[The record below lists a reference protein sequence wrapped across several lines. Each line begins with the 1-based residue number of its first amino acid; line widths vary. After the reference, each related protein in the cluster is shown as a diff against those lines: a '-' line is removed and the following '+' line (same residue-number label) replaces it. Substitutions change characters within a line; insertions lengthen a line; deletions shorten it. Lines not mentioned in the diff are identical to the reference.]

1 MSVPK
6 YRLDAIETIGRKI
19 LQEYDPALLDGP
31 PQAVPIETIIET
43 KFDLTLEYHCLR
55 KNGSILGETIF
66 DEGAAILYDQD
77 EKRYRLI
84 AVKAGTILVE
94 ERLCVDRLLG
104 RLRFTCA
111 HELGHWVLHQKLY
124 SGTGDV
130 AAYEGKTSLD
140 ESHGLVE
147 WQADA
152 LATIEGALINKH
164 TVDFALDFLRK
175 EKKTCNFNDF
185 KKYWYSLQKTD
196 QINVLRIVFNGK
208 SDLLKTW
215 KELSKGIAADKKLI
229 LEKAMIGGKTSGWV
243 SDYLDTFF
251 QSVFQ
256 IEGAFSEKAF
266 RKYLE
271 NEDHLKSTLRE
282 FENNFPEL
290 YSLIERLCDII
301 CE

>member
-1 MSVPK
+1 MPLTRLIIKNFKSIKNCDISLSELNVLIGENGTGK
-6 YRLDAIETIGRKI
+6 TNLLDAISYFYRN
-19 LQEYDPALLDGP
+19 
-31 PQAVPIETIIET
+31 
-43 KFDLTLEYHCLR
+43 LTD
-55 KNGSILGETIF
+55 SDIS
-66 DEGAAILYDQD
+66 
-77 EKRYRLI
+77 
-84 AVKAGTILVE
+84 V
-94 ERLCVDRLLG
+94 
-104 RLRFTCA
+104 
-111 HELGHWVLHQKLY
+111 
-124 SGTGDV
+124 
-130 AAYEGKTSLD
+130 
-140 ESHGLVE
+140 
-147 WQADA
+147 
-152 LATIEGALINKH
+152 
-164 TVDFALDFLRK
+164 DFLRK

-185 KKYWYSLQKTD
+185 KKYWDSLQKTD